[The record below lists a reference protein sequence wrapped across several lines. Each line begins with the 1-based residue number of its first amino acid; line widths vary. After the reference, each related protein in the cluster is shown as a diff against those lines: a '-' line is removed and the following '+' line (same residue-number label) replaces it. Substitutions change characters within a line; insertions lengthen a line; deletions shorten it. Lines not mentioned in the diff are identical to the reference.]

1 MQFVH
6 MHIPDSQSIPQPKSS
21 THLSGRTN
29 FLARQATWK
38 QLQPRLV
45 GNAGNQVPSD
55 AHVGEVP
62 PTAKIVNAPF
72 RQDQLSCSPSN
83 LEAATAP
90 SGRQCRE
97 SGTVGRPCRR
107 SATHSPVVSKRLS
120 LRVRLSAHSSSSF
133 CNPRTKVVSALRSA
147 CSHFTSTK
155 YLLLSK
161 NTVSGDA
168 LQCCVIS
175 KAVPE
180 TFVSY
185 RVTVSLPAPS

>member
-1 MQFVH
+1 LNLRDSLGLGARATPSVH
-6 MHIPDSQSIPQPKSS
+6 SCNSMRAEFLNPLVVVFRLRPSHPDYSNR
-21 THLSGRTN
+21 SG
-29 FLARQATWK
+29 
-38 QLQPRLV
+38 
-45 GNAGNQVPSD
+45 
-55 AHVGEVP
+55 
-62 PTAKIVNAPF
+62 AKCPE
-72 RQDQLSCSPSN
+72 LSCSPSN
-83 LEAATAP
+83 LEAA
-90 SGRQCRE
+90 
-97 SGTVGRPCRR
+97 TVGRPCRR